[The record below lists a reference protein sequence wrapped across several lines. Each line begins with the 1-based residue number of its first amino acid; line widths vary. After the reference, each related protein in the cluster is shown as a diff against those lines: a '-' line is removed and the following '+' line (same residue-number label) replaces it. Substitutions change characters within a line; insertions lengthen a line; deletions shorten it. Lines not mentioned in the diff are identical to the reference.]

1 MTLMIMEPN
10 QLFNLHNYAIHE
22 GYKFD
27 AILIAGARAR
37 ELQRGHALKT
47 PATAIKVTVQALEE
61 VAAGV
66 LDATEYIAKVR

>member
-1 MTLMIMEPN
+1 MYKHNENVTPISTESVMNAVPN
-10 QLFNLHNYAIHE
+10 
-22 GYKFD
+22 KFD

-47 PATAIKVTVQALEE
+47 PTKAVKVTVQALEE

-66 LDATEYIAKVR
+66 LDAQEYMAKVK